1 MAHRSGE
8 STAVAR
14 SLHAA
19 IIMDGNG
26 RWAVARGKSRTA
38 GHLAGADAVRRT
50 VEAAPDAGID
60 TLTLYA
66 FSSDN
71 WRRPPDEVGA
81 LMRLLRRY
89 LMAETGRC
97 VDNGVRVQVIGRRD
111 RLAPSLVQVIESAE
125 RMTARGARLHLRIAV
140 DYSAR
145 DAILLAAR
153 RLFESG
159 EPHRTRDSRPAADSR
174 HPADA
179 RHPAE
184 ARHPGNP
191 GDTRQRR
198 SFRHRDASRHA
209 GEGRDGADPL
219 LQARE
224 QLSQLL
230 AGCAEMKAREVD
242 LLIRT
247 GGEKRLSDFLLWE
260 CAYAELIFTERMWPD
275 FGAADL
281 ADAVREFHSRERRF
295 GCVKPAAAAAP
306 HSSPTPLAPLPQLA
320 SMAPMAPN
328 AAALDHGD
336 TEGAAGHATRAA
348 VALAP

>member
-1 MAHRSGE
+1 LSG
-8 STAVAR
+8 
-14 SLHAA
+14 LHAA

-50 VEAAPDAGID
+50 VEAAPGLGID
-60 TLTLYA
+60 ILTLYA

-97 VDNGVRVQVIGRRD
+97 VENAVRIQVIGRRD
-111 RLAPSLVQVIESAE
+111 RLASALVREIESAE
-125 RMTARGARLHLRIAV
+125 RATSRGEKLWLRIAV

-145 DAILLAAR
+145 DAILRAAW
-153 RLFESG
+153 RLSAG
-159 EPHRTRDSRPAADSR
+159 QLPG
-174 HPADA
+174 DA
-179 RHPAE
+179 RSQGDGGSQGH
-184 ARHPGNP
+184 NP
-191 GDTRQRR
+191 GAPISREEFSRLVAECPEQRA
-198 SFRHRDASRHA
+198 HD
-209 GEGRDGADPL
+209 
-219 LQARE
+219 
-224 QLSQLL
+224 
-230 AGCAEMKAREVD
+230 VD

-281 ADAVREFHSRERRF
+281 EAAVLEFRHRERRF
-295 GCVKPAAAAAP
+295 GTVPAAASSAAAAARDGGRHAHP
-306 HSSPTPLAPLPQLA
+306 DAEI
-320 SMAPMAPN
+320 
-328 AAALDHGD
+328 AAL
-336 TEGAAGHATRAA
+336 AM
-348 VALAP
+348 P

>member
-1 MAHRSGE
+1 MAHGSGQH
-8 STAVAR
+8 TAAVR
-14 SLHAA
+14 GLHAA

-71 WRRPPDEVGA
+71 WRRPPEEVGA

-97 VDNGVRVQVIGRRD
+97 IDNGVRLQVIGRRD
-111 RLAPSLVQVIESAE
+111 RLAPSLVKVIENAE
-125 RMTARGARLHLRIAV
+125 RITAQGGRLHLRIAI

-153 RLFESG
+153 RLFES
-159 EPHRTRDSRPAADSR
+159 EPHRSYDGR
-174 HPADA
+174 HALDA
-179 RHPAE
+179 RHPGE
-184 ARHPGNP
+184 ARQH
-191 GDTRQRR
+191 R
-198 SFRHRDASRHA
+198 SFRHREASRHTA
-209 GEGRDGADPL
+209 HGREAADPL
-219 LQARE
+219 LAARE
-224 QLSQLL
+224 QLSYLL
-230 AGCAEMKAREVD
+230 AGCGEAKASEVD

-260 CAYAELIFTERMWPD
+260 SAYAELIFTERMWPD

-281 ADAVREFHSRERRF
+281 ADAVQEFYRRERRF
-295 GCVKPAAAAAP
+295 GDVPGAPATVAEPAVQP
-306 HSSPTPLAPLPQLA
+306 
-320 SMAPMAPN
+320 
-328 AAALDHGD
+328 
-336 TEGAAGHATRAA
+336 AG
-348 VALAP
+348 ALAP